1 MSSWISRIDT
11 WNEMVKAGNG
21 QAVAREMKAIPR
33 GEIPADQL
41 ARIANLAWR
50 INRPRIGL
58 RLLFPELRRQ
68 GNLRAATHPEAFTE
82 YAACLVEV
90 GALSE
95 AAQIL
100 KDVGASNPRAK
111 FYHALLLFKRWEY
124 EDACPLLEDYLR
136 DLPADYHQIVVRVNL
151 AAADVVSRRWDRA
164 TELLRGLESEL
175 TAKGHSLL
183 LGNCYEIWSQIH
195 FHQGDHASALRRLE
209 RSEELLA
216 QTRNMGWLYARKWRY
231 LNTRYQERAKGAAS
245 AETRADGLEVRRLA
259 ENMGSWETLR
269 ELDVH
274 ESLLDGDA
282 RRFNHVYFGSPLP
295 AYRQRL
301 RETLEAF
308 GSPFAVDEAFVLNSR
323 SRGTTSTESL
333 AALLARRD
341 DDAPTFLEKKL
352 LTTLLSDYYAPFRTG
367 QIFSRLFE
375 GDFYDLETSPDRIFQ
390 VVRRLRGWLS
400 THWGNSRLLY
410 EPRGYSLAL
419 DPELSLRVEREVI
432 EQTRLEKSDLDH
444 SKVRSLFGDQTFSA
458 RELQQEM
465 GGSVRSANRLIKG
478 LLEKGDLA
486 TEGRGRYVR
495 FKLVA

>member
-11 WNEMVKAGNG
+11 WNEMVRAGNG
-21 QAVAREMKAIPR
+21 QAVAREMKSIPR

-100 KDVGASNPRAK
+100 REVETAHPRAK

-124 EDACPLLEDYLR
+124 EEACPLLEDYLR
-136 DLPADYHQIVVRVNL
+136 EIPADYHQIVVRVNL

-164 TELLRGLESEL
+164 TELLAGLESEL
-175 TAKGHSLL
+175 KAKGHSLL

-195 FHQGDHASALRRLE
+195 FHRGDHAQALSLVE
-209 RSEELLA
+209 RSESLLA

-231 LNTRYQERAKGAAS
+231 LNRRYQRRQERDPGAALRD
-245 AETRADGLEVRRLA
+245 EGREVRRLA
-259 ENMGSWETLR
+259 ESMGSWETLR

-282 RRFNHVYFGSPLP
+282 RLFNRVYFGSPLP
-295 AYRQRL
+295 AYRERL
-301 RETLEAF
+301 RETLKDF
-308 GSPFAVDEAFVLNSR
+308 GAPFAVEERFLLNPSAQNP
-323 SRGTTSTESL
+323 TSL
-333 AALLARRD
+333 AALLASRE

-352 LTTLLSDYYAPFRTG
+352 LATLLSDFYAPFRTG

-390 VVRRLRGWLS
+390 VVRRLRTWLAN
-400 THWGNSRLLY
+400 HWGSSKLLY
-410 EPRGYSLAL
+410 EPRGYSLVL
-419 DPELSLRVEREVI
+419 DPTLELCLEREII
-432 EQTRLEKSDLDH
+432 EQSRFEKTDLDE
-444 SKVRSLFGDQTFSA
+444 SRVRSLFGRESFSA
-458 RELQQEM
+458 RELQRRM

-486 TEGRGRYVR
+486 PEGRGRYVR